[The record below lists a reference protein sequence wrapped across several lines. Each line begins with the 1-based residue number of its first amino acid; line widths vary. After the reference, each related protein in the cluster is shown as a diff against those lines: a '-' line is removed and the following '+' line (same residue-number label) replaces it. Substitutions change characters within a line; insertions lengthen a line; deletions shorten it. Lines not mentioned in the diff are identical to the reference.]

1 MRFMDA
7 HSKRYT
13 AYSDGRITGEKTFYK
28 HQNYDITHLSAD
40 GAAPLLSIRKG
51 GGFMKHKLLMVLLL
65 VLALATYVIVILSLT
80 AVIMAL
86 S

>member
-1 MRFMDA
+1 
-7 HSKRYT
+7 
-13 AYSDGRITGEKTFYK
+13 
-28 HQNYDITHLSAD
+28 
-40 GAAPLLSIRKG
+40 
-51 GGFMKHKLLMVLLL
+51 MKHKLLMVLLV

>member
-1 MRFMDA
+1 MKKPFT
-7 HSKRYT
+7 S
-13 AYSDGRITGEKTFYK
+13 IE
-28 HQNYDITHLSAD
+28 NYDITHLSAD

-51 GGFMKHKLLMVLLL
+51 GGFMKHKLLMVLLV